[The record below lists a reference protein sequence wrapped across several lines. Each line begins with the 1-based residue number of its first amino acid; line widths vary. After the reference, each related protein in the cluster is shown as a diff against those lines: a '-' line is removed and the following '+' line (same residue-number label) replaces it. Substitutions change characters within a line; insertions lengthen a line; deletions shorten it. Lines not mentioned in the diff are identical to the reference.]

1 MKKIIKLK
9 NLKGLE
15 ANKIVAPQ
23 KARIQKQN
31 QIDLKKYTPTNG
43 QR

>member
-15 ANKIVAPQ
+15 ANKIVDPQ
-23 KARIQKQN
+23 QARIQKQN
-31 QIDLKKYTPTNG
+31 QMDLKKYKPANE